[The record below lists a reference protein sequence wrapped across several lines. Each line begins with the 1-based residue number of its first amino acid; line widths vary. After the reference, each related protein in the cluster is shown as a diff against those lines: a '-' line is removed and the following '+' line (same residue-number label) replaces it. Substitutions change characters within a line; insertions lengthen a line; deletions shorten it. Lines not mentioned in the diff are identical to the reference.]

1 MIRILIVD
9 DHVIVRRGLIH
20 IVAAESDLTVVGEAA
35 NAEEMLAFVRRERCD
50 VVVTDISMPGKSGL
64 DALQELK
71 LEFPHLPV
79 LVMSVHPEDQYG
91 VRALKLGA
99 AGYLTKESAP
109 EELVAAIRK
118 AASGGKY
125 ISPTLA
131 ERLAFDLA
139 TGQPLHELLSSR
151 EYQVLCMLASGKSVM
166 KIAEELA
173 LSLKT
178 ISTYRVR
185 ILQKMGM
192 KKTAELVHYAIS
204 NWLVGAPSQDESKQG
219 GLAPP
224 DPRILEARKKGGH
237 ARPPS
242 SPTHGR

>member
-9 DHVIVRRGLIH
+9 DHAIVRRGLVQ
-20 IVAAESDLTVVGEAA
+20 IVTADDDFTVVGEAA

-50 VVVTDISMPGKSGL
+50 VVVTDISMPGRSGL
-64 DALQELK
+64 DALKELK
-71 LEFPHLPV
+71 QEFPHLPV
-79 LVMSVHPEDQYG
+79 LVLSVHPEDQYG

-99 AGYLTKESAP
+99 AGYLTKETAP

-118 AASGGKY
+118 AAAGGKY
-125 ISPTLA
+125 ITPSLA
-131 ERLAFDLA
+131 ERLAFDLDN
-139 TGQPLHELLSSR
+139 GCPVHETLSTR

-166 KIAEELA
+166 TIAEELG

-178 ISTYRVR
+178 INTYRVR

-204 NWLVGAPSQDESKQG
+204 NWLVGPANQPVRHEW
-219 GLAPP
+219 PY
-224 DPRILEARKKGGH
+224 H
-237 ARPPS
+237 A
-242 SPTHGR
+242 